1 MPPSLL
7 LCGLLGQFTVGLLV
21 LGEWVVAYCNEVFFG
36 LPVASGALID
46 MAIGWPATGGTMLEV
61 I

>member
-1 MPPSLL
+1 M

-46 MAIGWPATGGTMLEV
+46 MAIGWSATGGTMLEV